1 METTDNWHHNERFL
15 GELKDRSAVLV
26 EQLQKNDYEEAS
38 AVIRSIMDSRD
49 EHLFNSVGQLT
60 RALHNA
66 IVNFNVDSEVN
77 SAELPKGGVDNPNAN
92 DSEIRDASDRL
103 HYVINMTQEA
113 AEKTMDR
120 VETAAPIALNLGR
133 EAKTLKDEWDK
144 LRRREVSKE
153 EFAELYTRIDGFL
166 LQMTLGADELND
178 NLQAII
184 LEQGFQDLTGQVLK
198 KVIGLVT
205 DVENELVNLM
215 RIAGQVEAVTGISR
229 DDRVTAKAATSQC
242 EAEGPQ
248 IHADKREDVVNGQ
261 DDVDD
266 LLSSLGF

>member
-1 METTDNWHHNERFL
+1 MESTDNWHQNERFL
-15 GELKDRSAVLV
+15 GELKERSGLLI
-26 EQLQKNDYEEAS
+26 EQLQDNNFEQAS
-38 AVIRSIMDSRD
+38 DVIRSIMDSRD
-49 EHLFNSVGQLT
+49 QHLFNSVGQLT

-66 IVNFNVDSEVN
+66 IVNFNVDSEVVN
-77 SAELPKGGVDNPNAN
+77 KGLGCKG

-103 HYVINMTQEA
+103 HYVIKMTQEA

-120 VETAAPIALNLGR
+120 VEIAAPIAQSLGQ
-133 EAKTLKDEWDK
+133 EAKKLKDEWDR

-153 EFAELYTRIDGFL
+153 QFAELYTRIDGFL
-166 LQMTLGADELND
+166 LQMTHGADELND

-215 RIAGQVEAVTGISR
+215 RIAGQVEKVTGIHR
-229 DDRVTAKAATSQC
+229 EDLVTKKVQSINKGC

-248 IHADKREDVVNGQ
+248 IHAQLRDDVVSGQ